1 MPGWWRR
8 GSFKNCYNL
17 IGWLIHGKESRHN
30 YLVLS
35 QILEMAHS
43 NQTINDFSMAPVPQ
57 EVEIVE
63 LNWEQLEGIQ
73 GGGWLK
79 KTFNKIKTAI
89 KKYFDR
95 GGTVTVY
102 STNF

>member
-1 MPGWWRR
+1 MT
-8 GSFKNCYNL
+8 
-17 IGWLIHGKESRHN
+17 
-30 YLVLS
+30 
-35 QILEMAHS
+35 HS
-43 NQTINDFSMAPVPQ
+43 NQLRNDFNMAPVPQ

-79 KTFNKIKTAI
+79 ITFNKIKTAI
-89 KKYFDR
+89 KKYIDG

-102 STNF
+102 STDF

>member
-1 MPGWWRR
+1 MT
-8 GSFKNCYNL
+8 
-17 IGWLIHGKESRHN
+17 
-30 YLVLS
+30 
-35 QILEMAHS
+35 HS
-43 NQTINDFSMAPVPQ
+43 NQLRNDFNMAPVPQ

-79 KTFNKIKTAI
+79 KTFNRIKTAI
-89 KKYFDR
+89 KKYFDG

-102 STNF
+102 RSNF